1 MTLSPSRPTEAPAV
15 VLVERDR
22 PLAELAGLLA
32 EARAGAGRFV
42 IVRGEA
48 GIGKSALV
56 DRFVGDIGPGPSVV
70 TGLCDGVTTPKPFGP
85 LYDMAATLGPA
96 LHRLLDE
103 RAPRHA
109 VSAWVTDR
117 VASIGPTVMVV
128 EDVHWADEATAE
140 LLTYLARRIGSIP
153 LLVVATLRDDDEQRP
168 PIRRFTG
175 QLAGMAAVRQ
185 LVLERLSADGVRE
198 MAAGGDADATELHRL
213 TGGNPF
219 FVTQVL
225 AFGGAEPVPISIS
238 DALEARLARLS
249 PRGRSALQA
258 AAVIGSHVEP
268 WLLAAVAGEDV
279 LGADE
284 CIAAGLLAKSETVD
298 FRHELTRIAVLSN
311 MPVFRGIALHRRAL
325 DALLQ
330 IGSTDDSRLAYHADG
345 AADAARVLRHAVA
358 AAEAAMRVGA
368 NHEAVAQ
375 LERARRFIDHAE
387 DAERARVLELL
398 ALALYS
404 VNRIPEAYPLRRE
417 ALGVR
422 RRMDDTVGVA
432 MNEWHLGRLAAWQ
445 AMAAEG
451 RKRIHRAREI
461 LEPLGESRELALV
474 WISEGAN
481 FVGEDNETARSWIE
495 RALVVGRRLNDGE
508 VISVALNLL
517 GTMGILEGDGDGE
530 QLLSEAAQV
539 ARVHGLYERTHSA
552 LFNLGISLMDA
563 GEPLRAEGVFAEL
576 LDYVSGVQ
584 IERCNL
590 DASLAR
596 IRLASGRWAE
606 SEHLARVSL
615 AYARTPS
622 DDQALAL
629 TTLATLDL
637 RRGGGEWASLLDRAE
652 AIVEGYDDPGLI
664 APIVALRA
672 EAAWLHGSLPD
683 LVPRLRGSLAWAT
696 AAPNRWAIGELGLW
710 LILAGDRDRLP
721 DGAAEPYRL
730 AATGERRRAAE
741 AFEGRGMPYTA
752 AMALAISDEAEEL
765 RDAHDRFQAL
775 GAEAVARKVAH
786 RLRDLG
792 ASVPRGPR
800 PQTRRNPGGLTDRE
814 LEVAQLLADGLSNRQ
829 IAEALFV
836 TEKTVGHHVSAVLAR
851 LGVERRGQVAGR
863 LAAEG

>member
-1 MTLSPSRPTEAPAV
+1 MAISISRPAEATGVA
-15 VLVERDR
+15 LVERDG
-22 PLAELAGLLA
+22 PLSELAELLA
-32 EARAGAGRFV
+32 EARAGTGRFV
-42 IVRGEA
+42 LVRGEA

-56 DRFVGDIGPGPSVV
+56 DRFVNDAGAEVRVV

-85 LYDMAATLGPA
+85 LYDMAASLGPD
-96 LHRLLDE
+96 LQRMLDE

-109 VSAWVTDR
+109 VSAWVIDR
-117 VASIGPTVMVV
+117 VAAMGPTVMVV
-128 EDVHWADEATAE
+128 EDLHWADEATAE
-140 LLTYLARRIGSIP
+140 LLTYVARRVGSIS

-168 PIRRFTG
+168 PIRRLAG
-175 QLAGMAAVRQ
+175 QLAGMAGVRQ

-198 MAAGGDADATELHRL
+198 MAGSADADAAELHRL
-213 TGGNPF
+213 TAGNPF
-219 FVTQVL
+219 FVSQVL
-225 AFGGAEPVPISIS
+225 AFGGAEPVPISIT

-249 PRGRSALQA
+249 ARGRSALEA
-258 AAVIGSHVEP
+258 AAIIGSRVEP

-284 CIAAGLLAKSETVD
+284 CIAAGLLAKSETID
-298 FRHELTRIAVLSN
+298 FRHELTRMAVLAS

-325 DALLQ
+325 DALLR
-330 IGSTDDSRLAYHADG
+330 IGSTDDTRLAYHADG
-345 AADAARVLRHAVA
+345 AADAARVLRHAVG

-387 DAERARVLELL
+387 DPERARILELL
-398 ALALYS
+398 ALASYS
-404 VNRIPEAYPLRRE
+404 VNRIPEAYPLQLE
-417 ALGVR
+417 ALDIR
-422 RRMDDTVGVA
+422 RRMGDTVGVA
-432 MNEWHLGRLAAWQ
+432 VNEWHVGKLMIWQ

-451 RKRIHRAREI
+451 RERIHRAREI

-474 WISEGAN
+474 WASEGGMLA
-481 FVGEDNETARSWIE
+481 GEDNEAARSWVE
-495 RALVVGRRLNDGE
+495 RALVVGRRLDDGE
-508 VISVALNLL
+508 VISVCLNLL
-517 GTMGILEGDGDGE
+517 GVMAIWEGDGDGE
-530 QLLSEAAQV
+530 RLLSEAAQV
-539 ARVHGLYERTHSA
+539 ARAHGLYERTHSA
-552 LFNLGISLMDA
+552 LFNLGITLMDA
-563 GEPLRAEGVFAEL
+563 GEPLRAEGVFEKL

-596 IRLASGRWAE
+596 IRLARGHWAD

-637 RRGGGEWASLLDRAE
+637 RRGGEEWSSMLDRAE
-652 AIVEGYDDPGLI
+652 VIVEGYEDPGLI

-672 EAAWLHGSLPD
+672 EAAWLEGSLSD
-683 LVPRLRGSLAWAT
+683 LVPRLRASLAWAI
-696 AAPNRWAIGELGLW
+696 AAPNPWAMGELGLW

-730 AATGERRRAAE
+730 AATGERRRAA
-741 AFEGRGMPYTA
+741 ADFDGRGMPYA
-752 AMALAISDEAEEL
+752 AALALATADDPEEL
-765 RDAHDRFQAL
+765 RDAHDRFRAL
-775 GAEAVARKVAH
+775 GAEAVARTVAH
-786 RLRDLG
+786 RLRELG
-792 ASVPRGPR
+792 APVPRGPR

-814 LEVAQLLADGLSNRQ
+814 LEVARLLADGLTNRQ
-829 IAEALFV
+829 IADALFV

-851 LGVERRGQVAGR
+851 LAVERRGQVAGR
-863 LAAEG
+863 LAAEN